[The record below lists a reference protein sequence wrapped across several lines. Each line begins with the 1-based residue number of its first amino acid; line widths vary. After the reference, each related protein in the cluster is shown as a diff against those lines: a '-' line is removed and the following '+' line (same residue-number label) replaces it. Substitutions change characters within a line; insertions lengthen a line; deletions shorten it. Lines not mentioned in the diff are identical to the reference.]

1 MIIFKRHI
9 FNYLNEWKTN
19 PKRKPLILKG
29 GRQVGKTT
37 LIQHFAQTYAY
48 KIFLNLEK
56 VADKQYFNKYKEVKV
71 LTDALLL
78 SYNIPSDALSKTLLL
93 IDEIQE
99 LEDNNFI
106 VSLIRT
112 PIVYGPGVQANMY
125 NLMSLANKYPFI
137 PLGNINN
144 QRSLTFVG
152 NLCQLIHS
160 IIEQKNQEFFWH
172 RMKPGFNNPACK
184 RNKKG
189 FWQKK

>member
-19 PKRKPLILKG
+19 PKRKPLILRG

-78 SYNIPSDALSKTLLL
+78 SYNIPSDALSKTLLF

-99 LEDNNFI
+99 SPEAINQLRYFYEEIPELHVIAAGSLLEFTMKKVKNFPVGRVEFLYMHPLNFPEYLDAIEHLSARNQMDN
-106 VSLIRT
+106 
-112 PIVYGPGVQANMY
+112 
-125 NLMSLANKYPFI
+125 I
-137 PLGNINN
+137 P
-144 QRSLTFVG
+144 V
-152 NLCQLIHS
+152 
-160 IIEQKNQEFFWH
+160 KEF
-172 RMKPGFNNPACK
+172 A
-184 RNKKG
+184 
-189 FWQKK
+189 